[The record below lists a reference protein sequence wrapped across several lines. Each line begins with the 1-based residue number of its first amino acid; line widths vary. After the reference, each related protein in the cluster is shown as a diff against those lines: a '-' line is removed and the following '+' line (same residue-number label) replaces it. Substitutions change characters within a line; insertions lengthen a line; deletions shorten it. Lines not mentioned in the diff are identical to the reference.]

1 MLPIEEINALI
12 DALKRADKLISQ
24 QESRLEFLE
33 DSGEDIT
40 SYKVN
45 LVAAIEKR
53 NRMETA
59 LQRQV
64 ENVSQSK
71 ASTVSGKPKKD

>member
-1 MLPIEEINALI
+1 MLPVSEINALI
-12 DALKRADKLISQ
+12 DALKRADELISQ

-33 DSGEDIT
+33 DSGEDVT

-45 LVAAIEKR
+45 LAAAIEKR
-53 NRMETA
+53 NRMEAA

-64 ENVSQSK
+64 EIVSQSK
-71 ASTVSGKPKKD
+71 ASTVSGKSKKD

>member
-1 MLPIEEINALI
+1 MLPIAEINALI
-12 DALKRADKLISQ
+12 DALKRADELISQ

-40 SYKVN
+40 AFKAS
-45 LVAAIEKR
+45 LAAAIEKR
-53 NRMETA
+53 NRMEAA

-64 ENVSQSK
+64 EIVSQSK
-71 ASTVSGKPKKD
+71 ASTVSGKSKKD

>member
-53 NRMETA
+53 NRMEAA

-64 ENVSQSK
+64 EIVSQSK
-71 ASTVSGKPKKD
+71 ASTVSGKSKKD

>member
-1 MLPIEEINALI
+1 MLPIAEINALI
-12 DALKRADKLISQ
+12 DALKRADELISQ

-45 LVAAIEKR
+45 LAAAIEKR

-64 ENVSQSK
+64 EVVSQSK
-71 ASTVSGKPKKD
+71 ASTVSGKSKKD